1 MTMDFS
7 NCTLVC
13 RIDVH
18 ERLLILRKNSLLHVP
33 ILVGTFIV
41 FKKKIPLH
49 VYSIL
54 HIYWYWYVQNFT
66 LLMIQNKVFQSIAKA
81 IPKQSQSILK
91 YSKVSQSIP
100 KHPKVSQS
108 SNGKKLPPQNS
119 PLHSLI
125 LVCTFIDF
133 EKKFPP
139 AHLFHPARLLL
150 LVCGYLGILWNTL
163 EYFGIALGLL

>member
-1 MTMDFS
+1 
-7 NCTLVC
+7 
-13 RIDVH
+13 
-18 ERLLILRKNSLLHVP
+18 
-33 ILVGTFIV
+33 
-41 FKKKIPLH
+41 
-49 VYSIL
+49 
-54 HIYWYWYVQNFT
+54 
-66 LLMIQNKVFQSIAKA
+66 MIQNKVFQSIAKA

-133 EKKFPP
+133 EKILP
-139 AHLFHPARLLL
+139 PARLFCPARLMFFKNFSTCTFISACTSIRYTR
-150 LVCGYLGILWNTL
+150 VVRFRKIAILQPSFSNKL
-163 EYFGIALGLL
+163 FLKLNLSKNDFSKSCCPKLIFFNDFFFRKDLDNF

>member
-1 MTMDFS
+1 MVLFWS
-7 NCTLVC
+7 A
-13 RIDVH
+13 
-18 ERLLILRKNSLLHVP
+18 RLLILRKSS
-33 ILVGTFIV
+33 
-41 FKKKIPLH
+41 PLH

-54 HIYWYWYVQNFT
+54 HVYWYWYVQNFI

-133 EKKFPP
+133 EKILP
-139 AHLFHPARLLL
+139 PARLFCPARLMFFKNFSTCTFISVSTSIRYTR
-150 LVCGYLGILWNTL
+150 VCFQMCHSRI
-163 EYFGIALGLL
+163 